1 MAADHPTVEQRAEA
15 GRAARTQTPRVS
27 HAQLGLPA
35 DRDPVGVIVQE
46 DAGRVEELVPIR
58 HFRMLASPFAFYRGT
73 ASLMARDLAA
83 SPNTGLTVQLCG
95 DAHLANFGG
104 FASPDR
110 ALVFDLNDFD
120 ETHPGPFEW
129 DVKRLAAS
137 FELAGRHRGFAEKD
151 RRALVQSVVG
161 WYRQSMREFAGL
173 SNLAVWYAR
182 LDAAAVDERLRAEA
196 SRTVEKT
203 VARGMKQA
211 RKKDSARAA
220 AHLTAVVAGELQ
232 IASDPPLLVRP
243 EGAERDALMTLV
255 DSVLG
260 AYRET
265 LQDDRER
272 LLDQYILV
280 DFARKVVG
288 VGSVGTRCWIALLVG
303 RDEHDPLVLQM
314 KEAGPSVLEAYLGA
328 SAYANQGRRVVE
340 GQRFMQ
346 ATSDIFLGW
355 VRNPQPVDGV
365 SRDFYVRQLWDW
377 KTSVDLEAINREGL
391 AIYAQACAWTLARA
405 HARSGDRIAIAAYLG
420 KNDVFDTAIAT
431 YAAAYADV
439 AEQDYRALQAAAAA
453 GRIEVHEG

>member
-1 MAADHPTVEQRAEA
+1 VTVEQRAEA
-15 GRAARTQTPRVS
+15 GRAARSQSPRVS
-27 HAQLGLPA
+27 QAQLELPS
-35 DRDPVGVIVQE
+35 DRDPVGLILQE

-83 SPNTGLTVQLCG
+83 SSRTGLTVQLCG

-129 DVKRLAAS
+129 DVKRLATS
-137 FELAGRHRGFAEKD
+137 FELAGRHRGFAAKD
-151 RRALVQSVVG
+151 RRALVQSVVR
-161 WYRQSMREFAGL
+161 WYRQSMREFAGMT
-173 SNLAVWYAR
+173 NLAVWYAR
-182 LDAAAVDERLRAEA
+182 LDAAAVNERLRAEA
-196 SRTVEKT
+196 SRSVQKNFTKGVE
-203 VARGMKQA
+203 QA

-220 AHLTAVVAGELQ
+220 ARFTAVVDGQLQ

-243 EGAERDALMTLV
+243 EGEERDETMKVVGSLLRV
-255 DSVLG
+255 
-260 AYRET
+260 YRKT
-265 LQDDRER
+265 LQHDRAQ
-272 LLDQYILV
+272 LLDQYDLI

-303 RDEHDPLVLQM
+303 RDESDPLVMQV
-314 KEAGPSVLEAYLGA
+314 KEAGASVLEPYLGA
-328 SAYANQGRRVVE
+328 SSYANHGQRVVE

-346 ATSDIFLGW
+346 ATGDIFLGW
-355 VRNPQPVDGV
+355 VRNPQAVDGG

-377 KTSVDLEAINREGL
+377 KTSVDLETILPEGL
-391 AIYAQACAWTLARA
+391 AIYAQVCGWTVARA

-420 KNDVFDTAIAT
+420 KSDVFDKAIAN
-431 YAAAYADV
+431 YATAYADV

-453 GRIEVHEG
+453 GRIAVHEG